1 MVGKLKENNLK
12 KIKKEKNMNSARNFI
27 PKSRAEAVADKSKT
41 VALKKRADKKDKLKK
56 DKFKRISFDKGK
68 NFYTPDPTNTEQMV
82 EIMNK
87 LNKKTW
93 YSVVGKMKDSC
104 LMKMATETTAEVYF
118 TGVEVQP
125 EFWNKKKVDL
135 LNSLLNY
142 LAVADEDIVV

>member
-1 MVGKLKENNLK
+1 
-12 KIKKEKNMNSARNFI
+12 MNSARNFI

-41 VALKKRADKKDKLKK
+41 AALKKRVDREGKFKENKLKK